1 MAALQKQF
9 YGFSAGLSAL
19 YASTIRSRPSAVF
32 EILRLVPYAWRD
44 LRGSDQNARS
54 GHLPDDFPVELRKV
68 WRRGLLAGAP
78 MYVYEALRNGRR
90 DPAPSS
96 RRVKAGN
103 NASGT

>member
-1 MAALQKQF
+1 
-9 YGFSAGLSAL
+9 L
-19 YASTIRSRPSAVF
+19 YASTIRARPSAVF

-44 LRGSDQNARS
+44 LRGSNDRNARS
-54 GHLPDDFPVELRKV
+54 GHLPDDFPAELRKV

-90 DPAPSS
+90 DPLTSTHRA
-96 RRVKAGN
+96 KAGN